1 MEWVLMIV
9 FIVAVIYTI
18 GFLAGV
24 RKAGKRKDDVRPMP
38 AEQVQEPQRVGQ
50 GHTRSYCMRFRKR

>member
-38 AEQVQEPQRVGQ
+38 AEQVQEPQRVEALDGT
-50 GHTRSYCMRFRKR
+50 GTYKVVL